1 MSYDTVLKTIRK
13 HNRKV
18 FCYSTCR
25 VFENDF
31 DYIKIYCTP
40 TPWVKKVCHY
50 YFYDNCEISSVRAML
65 LMGVTYYATCLSTAK
80 YN

>member
-50 YFYDNCEISSVRAML
+50 YFYDNFVKCKQFFNNPFTVEFR
-65 LMGVTYYATCLSTAK
+65 K
-80 YN
+80 